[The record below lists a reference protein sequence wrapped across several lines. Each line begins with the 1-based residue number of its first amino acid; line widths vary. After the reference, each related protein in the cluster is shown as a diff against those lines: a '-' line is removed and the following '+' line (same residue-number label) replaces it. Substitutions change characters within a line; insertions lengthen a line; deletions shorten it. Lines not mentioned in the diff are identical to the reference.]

1 MRERAG
7 RERKTFS
14 ERIGFLRGRNKP
26 MKLKDFLRIVPESQK
41 IWLCYEVFIVE
52 ADNEAMSAVLSESVY
67 NGVVGSV
74 EADSDLLKVWV
85 KEE

>member
-1 MRERAG
+1 
-7 RERKTFS
+7 
-14 ERIGFLRGRNKP
+14 
-26 MKLKDFLRIVPESQK
+26 MKLKDFLGIVPESQK

-67 NGVVGSV
+67 NGVVINV
-74 EADSDLLKVWV
+74 EADGDVLKLWV

>member
-1 MRERAG
+1 
-7 RERKTFS
+7 
-14 ERIGFLRGRNKP
+14 
-26 MKLKDFLRIVPESQK
+26 MKLKDFFVFVPENQK

-67 NGVVGSV
+67 NGVVINV
-74 EADSDLLKVWV
+74 EADGDVLKIWV

>member
-1 MRERAG
+1 
-7 RERKTFS
+7 
-14 ERIGFLRGRNKP
+14 

-52 ADNEAMSAVLSESVY
+52 ADNEAMSAVLTENIY
-67 NGVVGSV
+67 NGVVRAV
-74 EADSDLLKVWV
+74 EADGDLLKVWV

>member
-1 MRERAG
+1 
-7 RERKTFS
+7 
-14 ERIGFLRGRNKP
+14 

-52 ADNEAMSAVLSESVY
+52 AENEAMSAVLSENIY
-67 NGVVGSV
+67 NGVVRAV
-74 EADSDLLKVWV
+74 EADGDLLKVWV

>member
-1 MRERAG
+1 
-7 RERKTFS
+7 
-14 ERIGFLRGRNKP
+14 

-52 ADNEAMSAVLSESVY
+52 AENEAMSAVLSENIY
-67 NGVVGSV
+67 NGVVRSV
-74 EADSDLLKVWV
+74 EADGDLLKVWA

>member
-1 MRERAG
+1 
-7 RERKTFS
+7 
-14 ERIGFLRGRNKP
+14 

-52 ADNEAMSAVLSESVY
+52 AENEAMSAVLSENIY
-67 NGVVGSV
+67 NGVVRAV
-74 EADSDLLKVWV
+74 EADGDLLKIWA

>member
-1 MRERAG
+1 
-7 RERKTFS
+7 
-14 ERIGFLRGRNKP
+14 
-26 MKLKDFLRIVPESQK
+26 MKLNDFLRIVPESQK

-67 NGVVGSV
+67 NGVVINV
-74 EADSDLLKVWV
+74 EADGDVLKIWV

>member
-1 MRERAG
+1 
-7 RERKTFS
+7 
-14 ERIGFLRGRNKP
+14 

-41 IWLCYEVFIVE
+41 IWLCYEVYIVE

-67 NGVVGSV
+67 NGVVRSV
-74 EADSDLLKVWV
+74 EADGDTLKIWA

>member
-1 MRERAG
+1 
-7 RERKTFS
+7 
-14 ERIGFLRGRNKP
+14 
-26 MKLKDFLRIVPESQK
+26 MKLKDFLGIVPENQK

-67 NGVVGSV
+67 NGVVINV
-74 EADSDLLKVWV
+74 EADGDVLKIWV

>member
-1 MRERAG
+1 
-7 RERKTFS
+7 
-14 ERIGFLRGRNKP
+14 

-52 ADNEAMSAVLSESVY
+52 ADNEAMSAVLSENIY
-67 NGVVGSV
+67 NGVVRSV
-74 EADSDLLKVWV
+74 EADGDLLKVWA

>member
-1 MRERAG
+1 
-7 RERKTFS
+7 
-14 ERIGFLRGRNKP
+14 

-52 ADNEAMSAVLSESVY
+52 GDNEAMSAVLSENIY
-67 NGVVGSV
+67 DGVVIDV
-74 EADSDLLKVWV
+74 EAEGDTLKIWA

>member
-1 MRERAG
+1 
-7 RERKTFS
+7 
-14 ERIGFLRGRNKP
+14 

-52 ADNEAMSAVLSESVY
+52 ADNEAMSAVLSENIY
-67 NGVVGSV
+67 NGVVRAV
-74 EADSDLLKVWV
+74 EADGDLLKVWA

>member
-1 MRERAG
+1 
-7 RERKTFS
+7 
-14 ERIGFLRGRNKP
+14 

-52 ADNEAMSAVLSESVY
+52 AENEAMSAVLCENIY
-67 NGVVGSV
+67 NGVVGAV
-74 EADSDLLKVWV
+74 EADGDLLKVWV

>member
-1 MRERAG
+1 
-7 RERKTFS
+7 
-14 ERIGFLRGRNKP
+14 
-26 MKLKDFLRIVPESQK
+26 MKLKDFLGFVPENQK

-67 NGVVGSV
+67 NGVVINV
-74 EADSDLLKVWV
+74 EADGDVLKIWV

>member
-1 MRERAG
+1 
-7 RERKTFS
+7 
-14 ERIGFLRGRNKP
+14 

-52 ADNEAMSAVLSESVY
+52 AENEAMSAVLSENIY
-67 NGVVGSV
+67 NGVVRSV
-74 EADSDLLKVWV
+74 EADGDLLKIWA

>member
-1 MRERAG
+1 
-7 RERKTFS
+7 
-14 ERIGFLRGRNKP
+14 

-52 ADNEAMSAVLSESVY
+52 ADNEAMSAVLSENIY
-67 NGVVGSV
+67 NGVVRAV
-74 EADSDLLKVWV
+74 EADGDSLKVWV

>member
-1 MRERAG
+1 
-7 RERKTFS
+7 
-14 ERIGFLRGRNKP
+14 

-52 ADNEAMSAVLSESVY
+52 AENEAMSAVLSENIY
-67 NGVVGSV
+67 NGVVRAV
-74 EADSDLLKVWV
+74 EADGDLLKVWA

>member
-1 MRERAG
+1 
-7 RERKTFS
+7 
-14 ERIGFLRGRNKP
+14 

-67 NGVVGSV
+67 NGVVINV
-74 EADSDLLKVWV
+74 EADGDVLKIWV